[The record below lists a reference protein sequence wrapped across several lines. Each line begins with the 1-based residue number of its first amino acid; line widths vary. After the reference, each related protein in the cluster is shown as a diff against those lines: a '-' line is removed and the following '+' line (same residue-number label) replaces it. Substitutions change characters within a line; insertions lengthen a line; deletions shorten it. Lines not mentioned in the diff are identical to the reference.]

1 MTIRAAC
8 CGGQY
13 LSSSRKNWLVLCSV
27 GLPIAG
33 FVLFYLNRFG
43 WSDENLLATLRL
55 TARLAFLAYLVV
67 FIARPLRQLIKTP
80 ITAWLL
86 RERRTMGLSMAAI
99 HIVHMVLIVYRA
111 THSPEF
117 EYEFPGQLIGSL
129 IYALM
134 LMMVVTSFDGPARA
148 IGPLYWRRLHKTG
161 LYALGVAF
169 LSTLL
174 PETREE
180 LFTAERWW
188 FIILASAAIFIRL
201 TAYFATHR
209 RKTERP

>member
-1 MTIRAAC
+1 LTTKAAC
-8 CGGQY
+8 SGGQY
-13 LSSSRKNWLVLCSV
+13 LSSSRKNWLILCSV
-27 GLPIAG
+27 GLPVAG

-55 TARLAFLAYLVV
+55 TARLAFLAYLAV

-86 RERRTMGLSMAAI
+86 RERRSMGLSMAAI
-99 HIVHMVLIVYRA
+99 HIVHMVLIVYRV

-129 IYALM
+129 VYALM
-134 LMMVVTSFDGPARA
+134 LAMVVTSFDGPARA

-161 LYALGVAF
+161 LYALGGAF

-174 PETREE
+174 PESREE
-180 LFTAERWW
+180 LFATERWW
-188 FIILASAAIFIRL
+188 FIILTAAAVFIRL

-209 RKTERP
+209 RKNDRQ